1 VMDVRLEAGI
11 VFPLGP
17 YVSIDVGGRAYSFN
31 GAVQGGAMM
40 GLQLSL

>member
-1 VMDVRLEAGI
+1 VRLEAAV

-17 YVSIDVGGRAYSFN
+17 YASIDLGARAYSFQGN
-31 GAVQGGAMM
+31 VQGGAMM